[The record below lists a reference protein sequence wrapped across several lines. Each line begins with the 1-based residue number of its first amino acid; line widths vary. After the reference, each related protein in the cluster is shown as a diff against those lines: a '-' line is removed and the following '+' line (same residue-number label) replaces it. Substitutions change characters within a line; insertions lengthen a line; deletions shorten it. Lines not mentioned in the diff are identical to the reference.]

1 LAIDAIGTSVS
12 GVNALDA
19 ACAPLAFNKNAT
31 IEAYVSRERPFAF
44 SGGIERRICV
54 NNSLVV

>member
-1 LAIDAIGTSVS
+1 MGIDAIRTSVS

-19 ACAPLAFNKNAT
+19 ACAPLAFNRNAT
-31 IEAYVSRERPFAF
+31 IDAYVSRDRPFAF

-54 NNSLVV
+54 NNSRVV